1 MFKKSLTV
9 SFKPENG
16 MIIYS
21 GLAKRLKFHSSQ
33 VKIYPEWSKGHWGIF
48 SKSFENCT
56 IEPPMSPLEK
66 HFSFAEGLLHLLKSI
81 IWRTEKFMYGIICRW
96 NLTACAARISITLQR
111 FVYKYTEQYGYC
123 TIFFYWVV
131 TRMQQLTPV
140 LLPLKWYMLMLN
152 KFCWLLQFAKLI
164 NVNALSYAR
173 QLINPS
179 SKRPLTNFQFSI

>member
-1 MFKKSLTV
+1 MKKSVSVSKAQPGAEITCVQIAIEKASRERIQTPQMFKKSLTV

-21 GLAKRLKFHSSQ
+21 GLAKHLKFHSSQ

-111 FVYKYTEQYGYC
+111 FLYKYTEQYGYC
-123 TIFFYWVV
+123 TIFFSLSSNQN
-131 TRMQQLTPV
+131 TT
-140 LLPLKWYMLMLN
+140 
-152 KFCWLLQFAKLI
+152 
-164 NVNALSYAR
+164 VNT
-173 QLINPS
+173 S
-179 SKRPLTNFQFSI
+179 SPTFEMIYVDAE

>member
-1 MFKKSLTV
+1 MLWSELRWTSKTSDIHRWRLLKILKKSVSVSKAQPGAEITCVQIVIEKASRKRIQTPQMFKKSLTV

-21 GLAKRLKFHSSQ
+21 GLAKRLKCHSSQ

-48 SKSFENCT
+48 SKSFENCA

-111 FVYKYTEQYGYC
+111 FFT
-123 TIFFYWVV
+123 
-131 TRMQQLTPV
+131 
-140 LLPLKWYMLMLN
+140 
-152 KFCWLLQFAKLI
+152 
-164 NVNALSYAR
+164 
-173 QLINPS
+173 
-179 SKRPLTNFQFSI
+179 